1 MQKLHLN
8 VVTQVVNEK
17 GEEFIER
24 ATNRKPKNI
33 GGLTR
38 EWFEEQNL
46 TPPEELNDDIEV
58 YEDGSVILD
67 DEHINYEALMATIP
81 LENIDSW
88 IESAEIGS
96 MIYMKSGMFYHVYET
111 VEELDDYVNYLS
123 LSSFEKWW
131 IGFKIAFSNF
141 FRRKQKITEEIQI
154 N

>member
-58 YEDGSVILD
+58 YEDG
-67 DEHINYEALMATIP
+67 
-81 LENIDSW
+81 
-88 IESAEIGS
+88 
-96 MIYMKSGMFYHVYET
+96 
-111 VEELDDYVNYLS
+111 YV
-123 LSSFEKWW
+123 
-131 IGFKIAFSNF
+131 
-141 FRRKQKITEEIQI
+141 R
-154 N
+154 